1 MTIQVGEKIP
11 SVKLKHLGE
20 SGMQDINTDELFQG
34 KRVLMFAVPGA
45 FTPTCSVKH
54 VPSYIQNSDALRA
67 KGVDQIICVS
77 VNDPFVMREWGKASN
92 VGDKIMMLSDGN
104 AQLTKALG
112 LDMDASANGLG
123 TRSKRYAMLV
133 EDGVVKDLQVEQP
146 GAFEVSG
153 GEHMLSR
160 L

>member
-1 MTIQVGEKIP
+1 MTIQVGDKVP

-20 SGMQDINTDELFQG
+20 GGMQDVTTDELFQG
-34 KRVLMFAVPGA
+34 KRVMMFAVPGA

-54 VPSYIQNSDALRA
+54 LPSYLQHNDAIRG
-67 KGVDQIICVS
+67 KGVDQIVCIS
-77 VNDPFVMREWGKASN
+77 VNDPFVMREWGKVSN

-104 AQLTKALG
+104 AELTRAMG

-123 TRSKRYAMLV
+123 TRSKRYAMIV

-146 GAFEVSG
+146 GAFEVSSG
-153 GEHMLSR
+153 DFMLNR